1 MYWEAEENAAV
12 CDDSLKPQLKTNL
25 VGGGHIGR
33 MF

>member
-25 VGGGHIGR
+25 MGGGDT
-33 MF
+33 